1 MKVKQLIAKL
11 KKMPLDTE
19 VYFADHDQSESEV
32 NNRVNKVELIRFDK
46 DDEQNI
52 CQLEGEKVVLRP

>member
-11 KKMPLDTE
+11 KKMPLNVD
-19 VYFADHDQSESEV
+19 VYFADHDHSESMV
-32 NNRVNKVELIRFDK
+32 NNSVGKVELIRFDK

>member
-46 DDEQNI
+46 DDPNN
-52 CQLEGEKVVLRP
+52 LWKLHGEIVTLRP